1 VNARYNPILEAVVT
15 YTEELASKQA
25 KEADEL
31 LSQGVYLGCYSFLEC
46 KVMNNYACYT
56 R

>member
-1 VNARYNPILEAVVT
+1 MNTRYNPILEAVVT

-46 KVMNNYACYT
+46 KVMNIYASYT